1 MKHSAS
7 FRLRV
12 NDLSQS
18 DRLKESAL
26 LALLQEVATEHA
38 NILHLGAADLIKKN
52 LGWALSKLDIHISS
66 FPKSRQKITLE
77 TWASEKAKITTE
89 RDFIAYSASGENILQ
104 ARSLW
109 VLFNLEKRKIERLN
123 VLEDWPRITE
133 TRANGDLTETLK
145 KPENPQYTLKCHLR
159 KDDMDING
167 HINNCIYQS
176 LAIDALPNEF
186 YQTHE
191 PERIQISFLA
201 EAKFGDEILS
211 ICEIAGNETYH
222 QILNNDKESARLNIK
237 WKKLENKF

>member
-1 MKHSAS
+1 MKHSAT

-12 NDLSQS
+12 NDLSQN

-38 NILHLGAADLIKKN
+38 NILNLGAADLLKKN
-52 LGWALSKLDIHISS
+52 LGWALSKLDIHISK

-89 RDFIAYSASGENILQ
+89 RDFMAYTASGENILQ
-104 ARSLW
+104 ARSMW
-109 VLFNLEKRKIERLN
+109 VLFNLEKRKIERLD
-123 VLEDWPRITE
+123 VLGDWDRITDI
-133 TRANGDLTETLK
+133 RAKGDFSETLK
-145 KPENPQYTLKCHLR
+145 KPENPQYTLQCHLR

-167 HINNCIYQS
+167 HINNCVYQS
-176 LAIDALPNEF
+176 LAIDALPDDF

-201 EAKFGDEILS
+201 EAKVGDKILS
-211 ICEIAGNETYH
+211 VCEITDDETYH
-222 QILNNDKESARLNIK
+222 QILHNDKESARLNIK
-237 WKKLENKF
+237 WKKLEK